1 LSARGTGPR
10 CGTIGRWLRIATSKS
25 VSAWP
30 FWKRGCER
38 GLAPFQLQQHETRIW
53 AILKTGLD
61 DGDPAAAG
69 TAMTVISLC
78 IAEGPDLRG
87 ILHSS

>member
-1 LSARGTGPR
+1 L
-10 CGTIGRWLRIATSKS
+10 
-25 VSAWP
+25 
-30 FWKRGCER
+30 F
-38 GLAPFQLQQHETRIW
+38 
-53 AILKTGLD
+53 LKTGLD
-61 DGDPAAAG
+61 DGDPAAAE

>member
-1 LSARGTGPR
+1 MRHHRTVAAHSYIE
-10 CGTIGRWLRIATSKS
+10 IGERLA
-25 VSAWP
+25 VLVAWVRMRP
-30 FWKRGCER
+30 G
-38 GLAPFQLQQHETRIW
+38 PFQLQQHETRIWAILKSIW

-61 DGDPAAAG
+61 DGDPAAAE
-69 TAMTVISLC
+69 TAMTVIGLC